1 MSLMTDSQAL
11 YFFVAL
17 LAGLILL
24 RLAYSGWQRRH
35 VTGAKAFVG
44 MVLSVALWS
53 LTYTLELT
61 ASSADFIMIANR
73 AKYIGITL
81 VPVMWFIFAAQYSG
95 RHRTFVRWQIAALL
109 LIPALT
115 LLLTF
120 TNDTHQLMFL
130 NERISD
136 AGGFPMLEHDFGDW
150 YVVHVAYSYGLILT
164 GAYWMIAA
172 AQRSLTAYEHQTR
185 WILLAVLIPL
195 IGNVLTL
202 TDRNPLPGI
211 DLAPLLFTISGLIFV
226 RLLQARGN
234 LETTPISYEAVIDN
248 LPNAVLVIDAQNRV
262 LAANPPLLRFL
273 QKDESDVIGQPA
285 ADLTDDSAAFMER
298 FGNQQEAR
306 EEIQVAG
313 RYIDLMLSPLHNAAG
328 DLLARIL
335 VFQDVTV
342 RKQTETALM
351 ANERRYRAL
360 FENSNDAIFIID
372 LDHTVIIANRQA
384 ADMLQVD
391 LARLL
396 HSDALDY
403 IYSAERSDS
412 ADRFSQLLEG
422 DPVPLYERT
431 FVRSDGQQVP
441 AEVSLTLVRDVHG
454 EPLHIQMIVRDI
466 TARKRAQQAMTAR
479 LEQLAVLRQVD
490 EEVNRTL
497 DIDTVLSVALRAA
510 VRLSKADAGFIA
522 LRGNDD
528 IIRISQV
535 TGAYSDAIVGEDI
548 RRDVGIVGRVL
559 ESRQAELVT
568 DVEADMQYIEDLPDT
583 RALMAL
589 PLVSQGRLI
598 GVINLE
604 TRHPERFA
612 GGIFPFIQ
620 LLAGRLAV
628 AVDNARL
635 YEYVRQQLEEL
646 QAIYDELREAE
657 RLKTD
662 MIQIANH
669 DLQNPLSIID
679 GFLHMLEEDRA
690 QFSDEHREFFQLMR
704 NATDRMQQI
713 LQDFLSLES
722 INARLESTQH
732 VVDLQPLLKRAFGEY
747 RHQAEAKELDFVLDS
762 DPSQPVTVLADAP
775 QLYEAMTNLINNAIK
790 YTPEGGT
797 VRVDLQATDETVTFA
812 VHDTGY
818 GIPENR
824 QNRLFEPFYR
834 TKTDETATI
843 EGTGLGLHLVKNI
856 VERHHGEIVFSSTYG
871 QGSTF
876 GFRLP
881 PAPPADTGSPSLNGA
896 SGTEP
901 QPPLT

>member
-1 MSLMTDSQAL
+1 MTDSQTL
-11 YFFVAL
+11 YFVVSL
-17 LAGLILL
+17 LAGLLLL

-35 VTGAKAFVG
+35 VTGAGAFVG
-44 MVLSVALWS
+44 MVLSVAFWS
-53 LTYTLELT
+53 LMYTLELT
-61 ASSADFIMIANR
+61 ASSPDFLIIANR
-73 AKYIGITL
+73 LKYIGITL

-95 RHRTFVRWQIAALL
+95 RQRVFARWQIAALL

-115 LLLTF
+115 LLLTVTTDMHNWLF
-120 TNDTHQLMFL
+120 V
-130 NERISD
+130 NERVIET
-136 AGGFPMLEHDFGDW
+136 GGFPMLEHDFGDW
-150 YVVHVAYSYGLILT
+150 YMVHVGYSYALIVV
-164 GAYWMIAA
+164 GSYWMISA
-172 AQRSLTAYEHQTR
+172 AQRSLTVYEHQAR

-195 IGNVLTL
+195 IGNVFTL

-234 LETTPISYEAVIDN
+234 LETAPISYEAVIDN

-273 QKDESDVIGQPA
+273 QRDEAEIIGQPVA
-285 ADLTDDSAAFMER
+285 SLTDESAVFMER

-306 EEIQVAG
+306 EEIQIAG
-313 RYIDLMLSPLHNAAG
+313 RYIDLMLSPLHNTAG

-384 ADMLQVD
+384 AEMLQVD

-396 HSDALDY
+396 HDDALNYMDP
-403 IYSAERSDS
+403 AERDDS
-412 ADRFSQLLEG
+412 ARRFQQLQDGESI
-422 DPVPLYERT
+422 PLYERT
-431 FVRSDGQQVP
+431 FVRSDGQRVP
-441 AEVSLTLVRDVHG
+441 AEVSLTLVRDVNG
-454 EPLHIQMIVRDI
+454 QPLHIQMIVRDI
-466 TARKRAQQAMTAR
+466 TGRKRAQQAMTTR

-490 EEVNRTL
+490 EDVNRTL
-497 DIDTVLSVALRAA
+497 DIETVVSVALRAA

-522 LRGNDD
+522 LRGTDD
-528 IIRISQV
+528 MLRISQV
-535 TGAYSDAIVGEDI
+535 TGAYSDSIMGEDI
-548 RRDVGIVGRVL
+548 RHDVGIVGRVL

-568 DVEADMQYIEDLPDT
+568 DVEADAGYVEDLPDT

-589 PLVSQGRLI
+589 PLISQGRLI

-646 QAIYDELREAE
+646 QTIYDELREAE
-657 RLKTD
+657 SLKTD

-690 QFSDEHREFFQLMR
+690 QFSAEHREFFQLMR
-704 NATDRMQQI
+704 KAADRMQRI
-713 LQDFLSLES
+713 LEDFLSLES
-722 INARLESTQH
+722 INARLQSMQR
-732 VVDLQPLLKRAFGEY
+732 VDMRPLVQRAVDEY
-747 RHQAEAKELDFVLDS
+747 EHQAETKDLQFILDDAPADAVS
-762 DPSQPVTVLADAP
+762 VLADAP
-775 QLYEAMTNLINNAIK
+775 QLYEAITNLIHNAIK

-797 VRVDLQATDETVTFA
+797 VRVNLQATDATVTLT

-824 QNRLFEPFYR
+824 QSRLFEPFYR

-856 VERHHGEIVFSSTYG
+856 IERHRGEIVFSSTYK

-881 PAPPADTGSPSLNGA
+881 PAPPADTDSSAVNGA
-896 SGTEP
+896 SGTDVS
-901 QPPLT
+901 